1 LCSKAGYRL
10 KLYET
15 LEAGMF
21 DTIWLPAGTELT
33 YLAENALVF
42 YSLYP
47 SDWAQQFESRP

>member
-1 LCSKAGYRL
+1 LKAGYRL

-47 SDWAQQFESRP
+47 SDWAQQFESRS